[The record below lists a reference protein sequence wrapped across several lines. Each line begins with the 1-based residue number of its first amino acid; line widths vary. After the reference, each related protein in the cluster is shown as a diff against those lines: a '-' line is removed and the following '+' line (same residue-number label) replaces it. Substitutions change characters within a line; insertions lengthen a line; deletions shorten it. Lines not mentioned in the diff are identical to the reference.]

1 MPVLAFEEHRS
12 RKKMT
17 KAIHRALAREASS
30 TPTEFSPTQPN
41 TVYSSGVSSISKG
54 APVDTSVVES
64 YLQSERPIH
73 CRRTLD
79 QYRYY
84 MLETTESRDRDQVVY
99 KWARN
104 RQYRNKD
111 TGSVGVLGGKVF
123 EAGNRPVIMV
133 DQLWLWIL
141 PDGMRIS
148 S

>member
-1 MPVLAFEEHRS
+1 MPVLAFEEHKS

-17 KAIHRALAREASS
+17 RAIHRALAREASS
-30 TPTEFSPTQPN
+30 SSTTEWAPRRSSTMN
-41 TVYSSGVSSISKG
+41 SSEMSGVFK
-54 APVDTSVVES
+54 VDTSVVES
-64 YLQSERPIH
+64 YLLSDRPIH

-104 RQYRNKD
+104 REHRKRES
-111 TGSVGVLGGKVF
+111 GSVDVLGEKVF
-123 EAGNRPVIMV
+123 KASNRPVIMV

-141 PDGMRIS
+141 PDGTFTPV
-148 S
+148 